1 MLSVW
6 GRWHPWAA
14 GVMAVPLIMS
24 LAVTVTVSMSTAVTN
39 ADSSRR

>member
-1 MLSVW
+1 MRSVW

-14 GVMAVPLIMS
+14 GVMAVPLVMS
-24 LAVTVTVSMSTAVTN
+24 LAVTVTVSTAVTN